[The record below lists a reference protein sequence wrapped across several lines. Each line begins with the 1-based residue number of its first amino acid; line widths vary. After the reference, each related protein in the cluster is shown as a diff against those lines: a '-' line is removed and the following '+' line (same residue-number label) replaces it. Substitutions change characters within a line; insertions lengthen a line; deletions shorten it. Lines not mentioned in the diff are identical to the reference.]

1 LNQSTSSFL
10 PSFLHPGVSKGVAAS
25 NTTPRL
31 LPSGPKSL
39 DVVRYLLVVA
49 AMILILAA
57 VFEEDA
63 VQLLEVV
70 FRRRNGFEALESH
83 FHRIGVTC
91 HFLVIAACE

>member
-10 PSFLHPGVSKGVAAS
+10 PPSGRFKRRGGFKYH
-25 NTTPRL
+25 TPRL